1 MTPGF
6 DLLLAHGRA
15 LIAAGR
21 DDDALTY
28 YRALERQCPQEP
40 LAAIELARLC
50 ARLGCNDDAIAAYER
65 ALALDPSPET
75 AIAALAELAE
85 VLVATGREDEAVA
98 LRAEVRRCA
107 AEREDAGQG

>member
-28 YRALERQCPQEP
+28 FRALERQCPREP
-40 LAAIELARLC
+40 LGAIELARLC
-50 ARLGCNDDAIAAYER
+50 ARLGRNDDAIAAYER
-65 ALALDPSPET
+65 ALALDPAPEV

-85 VLVATGREDEAVA
+85 LLAATGREDEAVA
-98 LRAEVRRCA
+98 IRAEAQRRA
-107 AEREDAGQG
+107 AERDEAERG